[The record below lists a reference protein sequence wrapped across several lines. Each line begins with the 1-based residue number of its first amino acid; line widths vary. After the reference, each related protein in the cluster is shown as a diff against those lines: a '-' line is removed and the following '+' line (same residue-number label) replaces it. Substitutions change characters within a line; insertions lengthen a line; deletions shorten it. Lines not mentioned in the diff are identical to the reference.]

1 MWVNQILYIDNPWMI
16 WVNKILQVSR
26 QETNICYLQVLN
38 KILFYNS
45 HVFFFFFL
53 AQYIIINC
61 NFNSFKRA

>member
-1 MWVNQILYIDNPWMI
+1 MRAGEMGVNQILYIDNPWMI
-16 WVNKILQVSR
+16 W
-26 QETNICYLQVLN
+26 QETNICYLQVLD